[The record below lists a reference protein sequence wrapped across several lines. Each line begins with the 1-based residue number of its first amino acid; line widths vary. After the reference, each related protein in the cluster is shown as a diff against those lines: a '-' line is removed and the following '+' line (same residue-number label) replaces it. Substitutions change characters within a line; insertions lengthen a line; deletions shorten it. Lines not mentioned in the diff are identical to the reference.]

1 MDYSFK
7 VVIYFVRNIIYFCQ
21 SIQLYLNGSGF
32 QSKSVNYASQ
42 RNSVKLIYKYYR
54 HSVRAFLNMQNIVAT
69 LLLDPPVVISTT
81 CKGYQLKKI
90 SFNIVIPFK
99 GRVQFKK

>member
-7 VVIYFVRNIIYFCQ
+7 VVIYFVRNAIYFCQ
-21 SIQLYLNGSGF
+21 SIQLYLNGSGS

-54 HSVRAFLNMQNIVAT
+54 HTVKAFLNIQNMVAT
-69 LLLDPPVVISTT
+69 LLPDPPVVISPT
-81 CKGYQLKKI
+81 CKDHQ
-90 SFNIVIPFK
+90 
-99 GRVQFKK
+99 